1 MLDKN
6 SAIAAVNQL
15 DKANFDNISNGLGA
29 MALLP
34 DDVEKLYVQH
44 QTVIGRHLISAEA
57 RAAGALFVL
66 CRKHLALGTTSLF
79 RLYSAQMYRE
89 SRSAVEGAGIARL
102 IQIDADA
109 YKVFID
115 DDGSE
120 NARKKTRKAFS
131 PAALF
136 PKDVPSMQVLSDF
149 YDTASRLSHTSG
161 LTFLR
166 HISKETPTSEVGFSY
181 QDIARENLPR
191 ELPIHL
197 LTLCQTHLAI
207 LTAADIIFSD
217 IEVDLEAFRK
227 ERADI
232 FGRIMR
238 FHATHKA
245 QWGHKNKV

>member
-1 MLDKN
+1 M
-6 SAIAAVNQL
+6 
-15 DKANFDNISNGLGA
+15 
-29 MALLP
+29 P
-34 DDVEKLYVQH
+34 
-44 QTVIGRHLISAEA
+44 T
-57 RAAGALFVL
+57 
-66 CRKHLALGTTSLF
+66 
-79 RLYSAQMYRE
+79 
-89 SRSAVEGAGIARL
+89 
-102 IQIDADA
+102 A

-120 NARKKTRKAFS
+120 DARKKTRKAFS

-136 PKDVPSMQVLSDF
+136 PKDIPSIQVLSDF

-166 HISKETPTSEVGFSY
+166 HIDKVTPTSEVRFSY

-207 LTAADIIFSD
+207 LTAADIIFPE
-217 IEVDLEAFRK
+217 IETDLEAFRK
-227 ERADI
+227 ERVDI

-245 QWGHKNKV
+245 QWGHKIRYRGLQRFRSVGFGCRVRVCASARHSRGIERHKTPAGGFNRETSAKWGVPKPPHSCELAVDSLLVKFIVEVANRPPI